1 MEVWQHDAGSTHPEW
16 TQQLVNDAMNMVK
29 WQNVEDDIIIGPRP
43 LGNQT
48 LDLEDE
54 EGDKKKEKPQQVK

>member
-1 MEVWQHDAGSTHPEW
+1 MEVWQHDAGGPHPERAK
-16 TQQLVNDAMNMVK
+16 QLVNDAVNMVE
-29 WQNVEDDIIIGPRP
+29 WQDVEDDIIAGPRP

-54 EGDKKKEKPQQVK
+54 GETEKNLQSPA